1 MKDKEFKTF
10 LQALVIW
17 INKKDWMV
25 MLYGSGL
32 QLLPPTTEETILSNS
47 LHREDERHYQGAMTR
62 VLENSDLIR
71 ELAGYL

>member
-1 MKDKEFKTF
+1 
-10 LQALVIW
+10 
-17 INKKDWMV
+17 MV

-32 QLLPPTTEETILSNS
+32 QLLPPTTEATIASNS

-71 ELAGYL
+71 ELAGNF